1 VTRWHER
8 QVLSFSLASRTCIR
22 QGATLFRSVDLDL
35 PLRAPAQPRDTSEL
49 LRLPGS
55 RNAVAAA
62 PSGLGPWG
70 LPKEAPP
77 RTGFRKIVVVQ
88 MVTVDE
94 AGQGPHPS
102 PAAPDHLG
110 PRRLR
115 RGTTTKIDLD
125 RGLQHPAAGTPMA
138 LAGRLEPGGSR
149 AETATV
155 NAVVSRR

>member
-1 VTRWHER
+1 MGLAEGG
-8 QVLSFSLASRTCIR
+8 SAKDGFS
-22 QGATLFRSVDLDL
+22 
-35 PLRAPAQPRDTSEL
+35 
-49 LRLPGS
+49 
-55 RNAVAAA
+55 
-62 PSGLGPWG
+62 
-70 LPKEAPP
+70 
-77 RTGFRKIVVVQ
+77 KIVVVR

-110 PRRLR
+110 PRLLR

-125 RGLQHPAAGTPMA
+125 RGLQHPTAGTPMA